1 MSTKYDHKQIAK
13 ELEATANGDSYYGN
27 ALYVA
32 KDMPW
37 TTDND
42 RAMLGRWLNGAN
54 TASDARRLQDFAILT
69 RFSGEMPVKNT
80 VTEYYQ
86 DRANGAHANRAT

>member
-32 KDMPW
+32 LDLPW
-37 TTDND
+37 TTQND
-42 RAMLGRWLNGAN
+42 KSMLHRYLHGSELKTDRN
-54 TASDARRLQDFAILT
+54 RLQDFAILT
-69 RFSGEMPVKNT
+69 RFGGEMPQN
-80 VTEYYQ
+80 
-86 DRANGAHANRAT
+86 NH